1 MSYDLVNGK
10 LVPTAPD
17 GRLDAPTPSQIA
29 ERAYDLATRIVVEYM
44 DKHHDGENNECGTTS
59 AGVEGELDKAK
70 AAVLA
75 ALRESVI
82 NPGVVP
88 WWRNR

>member
-1 MSYDLVNGK
+1 MSFNLVNGK
-10 LVPTAPD
+10 LVPKVPD

-29 ERAYDLATRIVVEYM
+29 ERAYDLAVMRAYEGVLNLQRINAQDDANSVREFM
-44 DKHHDGENNECGTTS
+44 RNER
-59 AGVEGELDKAK
+59 AEQ
-70 AAVLA
+70 LA